1 MRTRQI
7 PRAEWPLFFDGFN
20 RRHEGWLATVRV
32 LTPTLGA
39 QVEVQDLPFEGIVAD
54 PEVSSLSLHLGKSA
68 GSHVEHPVERP
79 LQVWLELTDDGAD
92 SALEIESENGV
103 KTILQF
109 RSALLPEMVDGLAR

>member
-7 PRAEWPLFFDGFN
+7 PRAEWFSFFEGFN
-20 RRHEGWLATVRV
+20 RRHEGWLATVRI
-32 LTPTLGA
+32 LGPTLGA
-39 QVEVQDLPFEGIVAD
+39 QVEAQDLPFEGIVAD
-54 PEVSSLSLHLGKSA
+54 PQASSLSLHLGKSS

-79 LQVWLELTDDGAD
+79 IQVWLELTDDGAD

-109 RSALLPEMVDGLAR
+109 RSAVLPEMVDGLAR

>member
-7 PRAEWPLFFDGFN
+7 PRAEWPSFFDGFN
-20 RRHEGWLATVRV
+20 RRHEGWLVTTRL

-39 QVEVQDLPFEGIVAD
+39 QIEANDLPFEGVVAD
-54 PEVSSLSLHLGKSA
+54 PVEGTVSVHLGRRP
-68 GSHVEHPVERP
+68 SHLEHSVERP
-79 LQVWLELTDDGAD
+79 VQIWLELTDEGAE

-109 RSALLPEMVDGLAR
+109 RSAVLPEMVDGLVR

>member
-7 PRAEWPLFFDGFN
+7 PRAEWPPFFDGFN

-39 QVEVQDLPFEGIVAD
+39 QVEAQDLPFEGIVAD
-54 PEVSSLSLHLGKSA
+54 PEVNSLSLHLGKSA
-68 GSHVEHPVERP
+68 GSHLEHPVERP
-79 LQVWLELTDDGAD
+79 VQVWLELTDDGAD

-109 RSALLPEMVDGLAR
+109 RSAVLPETVDGLAR